1 MPPPV
6 RIAVVVVLALGL
18 CAPAQ
23 AATLFTVP
31 TGPIRPGQSVT
42 FTARGSTCAAPV
54 RCMWTS
60 SDTDAATGATFT
72 RAFSA
77 VGTYTV
83 TLAADPTPASD
94 PRDVRRESATV
105 RVTANR
111 APSVTLAADPAV
123 PLAGVPLALRA
134 TATDPDGDS
143 VAFAWDLDADGTADA
158 LGATATIVA
167 PSAGPLTVRVAAIDP
182 FGGSGVA
189 QQTLRVL
196 AAPVAAFT
204 VEPATPT
211 VGAPATLTSTSS
223 DPDGQ
228 LADAD
233 VTWDLDGDG
242 AYDDATGPT
251 TQAAFTTPGAHVVGL
266 RVRDADGLERSV
278 FRDVVALPD
287 APPAQGTSASAA
299 SPPPATTVR
308 PTRTMSPRPIVRIA
322 GRAGRRGTRFTR
334 FEIRAPAGAR
344 ARISCAGR
352 GCPWKA
358 RTVAPG
364 RVRALEHRLL
374 RPGVR
379 LVVHVTRA
387 GSIGKYTRI
396 VIRRGRAPQRT
407 DRCLRP
413 GGRLPTACPR

>member
-1 MPPPV
+1 MPPV
-6 RIAVVVVLALGL
+6 RIAVVVVLALLLPGT
-18 CAPAQ
+18 AQ
-23 AATLFTVP
+23 AATLFTTP
-31 TGPIRPGQSVT
+31 TGPIRPSQSVT

-54 RCMWTS
+54 RCTWTS
-60 SDTDAATGATFT
+60 SNGDGATGATFT
-72 RAFSA
+72 RTFRA

-83 TLAADPTPASD
+83 TLAADPTPASN
-94 PRDVRRESATV
+94 PADVRRESATV
-105 RVTANR
+105 RVIANR
-111 APSVTLAADPAV
+111 VPSVTFAADPAV
-123 PLAGVPLALRA
+123 PLAGAPLALRA

-143 VAFAWDLDADGTADA
+143 IAFAWDLDADGAADA

-167 PSAGPLTVRVAAIDP
+167 PSAGALTVRVAAIDT

-189 QQTLRVL
+189 QQTFRVL

-204 VEPATPT
+204 VDPATPI
-211 VGAPATLTSTSS
+211 VNAPTTLTSTSS

-233 VTWDLDGDG
+233 MTWDLDGDG
-242 AYDDATGPT
+242 TYDDATGPT
-251 TQAAFTTPGAHVVGL
+251 AQAAFSTPGAHVVGL
-266 RVRDADGLERSV
+266 RVRDADGLERSA
-278 FRDVVALPD
+278 FRDVVALPATPPVQGTSVPAAS
-287 APPAQGTSASAA
+287 APPA
-299 SPPPATTVR
+299 TVR
-308 PTRTMSPRPIVRIA
+308 PPRTTSPRPIVRIA

-379 LVVHVTRA
+379 LLVRVTRA

-413 GGRLPTACPR
+413 GGRQPTACPR